1 MSDPAPTADPPKP
14 ARPTEVGPGRPGEF
28 ELIRRYFAPLANE
41 FPGAFK
47 LRDDA
52 AVIAPSGGHELVM
65 TADALIDGV
74 HFLPDDPPD
83 LVARKALRV
92 NLSDLAAKGARPRA
106 YLLIVC
112 FPSAVTEPWIASF
125 ARGLTKDQREF
136 AIHLAGGDTCV
147 TPGPLTIAITAIG
160 EVTEG
165 TMLKRSG
172 AKAGHELWVTGTLG
186 DGALGL
192 AVRRNA
198 LAGAGPKDRRFLT
211 ERYRL
216 PQPRVAL
223 GHRLVGAASAAM
235 DVSDG
240 LVQDLGHLCAA
251 SKVGAIVEAASLP
264 LSPPVRRA
272 LEREPA
278 RLADVLGGGDDYEI
292 LFTAPPA
299 LAPTIADFGAA
310 AGVAVTRIG
319 RIVAGTE
326 VTVTDPQ
333 GQPIPVARRGFT
345 HL

>member
-1 MSDPAPTADPPKP
+1 MSGPVPTAEPPSP
-14 ARPTEVGPGRPGEF
+14 AAPAGSPALPGEF
-28 ELIRRYFAPLANE
+28 ELIRRYFAPLASG
-41 FPGAFK
+41 FPGAFG

-52 AVIAPSGGHELVM
+52 ALIAPSAGHELVM

-106 YLLIVC
+106 YLLVAC
-112 FPSAVTEPWIASF
+112 FPRAVTEPWIASF

-165 TMLKRSG
+165 AMLRRSG
-172 AKAGHELWVTGTLG
+172 AKPGHELWVTGTLG

-192 AVRRNA
+192 AVRRNM
-198 LAGAGPKDRRFLT
+198 LSGAGPKDRKYFT

-223 GHRLVGAASAAM
+223 GHMLVGAASAAL

-240 LVQDLGHLCAA
+240 LVQDLGHICAA
-251 SKVGAIVEAASLP
+251 SRVGAVIEAASLP
-264 LSPPVRRA
+264 LSPPARRV

-310 AGVAVTRIG
+310 SGVAVARIG
-319 RIVAGTE
+319 RIVAGAD
-326 VTVTDPQ
+326 VAVTDAA
-333 GQPIPVARRGFT
+333 GQPISVARKGFT

>member
-1 MSDPAPTADPPKP
+1 MSDPEPTAEA
-14 ARPTEVGPGRPGEF
+14 ARPALPGEF
-28 ELIRRYFAPLANE
+28 ELIRRYFAPLAGG
-41 FPGAFK
+41 FPGAFG

-106 YLLIVC
+106 YLLVVC
-112 FPSAVTEPWIASF
+112 FPRTVTEPWIASF

-136 AIHLAGGDTCV
+136 EIHLLGGDTCA
-147 TPGPLTIAITAIG
+147 TPGPLTISITAIG

-165 TMLKRSG
+165 AMLRRGG

-186 DGALGL
+186 DGALGF

-198 LAGAGPKDRRFLT
+198 LAGAGPKDRKFFT

-235 DVSDG
+235 DISDG
-240 LVQDLGHLCAA
+240 LVQDLGHICAT

-264 LSPPVRRA
+264 LSPPARRT

-310 AGVAVTRIG
+310 AGVPVTRIG
-319 RIVAGTE
+319 RMVAGTG
-326 VTVTDPQ
+326 VSVTDAA
-333 GQPIPVARRGFT
+333 GQPIPVSRGGFT

>member
-1 MSDPAPTADPPKP
+1 MSDPAPTAEPAKP
-14 ARPTEVGPGRPGEF
+14 ATPDRTAAPPGEF
-28 ELIRRYFAPLANE
+28 ELIRRYFAPLASG
-41 FPGAFK
+41 FPGAFG

-52 AVIAPSGGHELVM
+52 AVIAPAAGHELVV

-83 LVARKALRV
+83 LIARKALRV

-106 YLLIVC
+106 YLLAVC
-112 FPSAVTEPWIASF
+112 FPRTVSEPWIASF

-136 AIHLAGGDTCV
+136 AIHLAGGDTCT

-165 TMLKRSG
+165 AMLKRRG

-198 LAGAGPKDRRFLT
+198 LAGAAPKDRKFFT

-216 PQPRVAL
+216 PQPRVAF
-223 GHRLVGAASAAM
+223 GNKLVGAASAAM

-240 LVQDLGHLCAA
+240 LVQDLGHICAA
-251 SKVGAIVEAASLP
+251 SKVGAVIEAASLP
-264 LSPPVRRA
+264 LSPPARRA
-272 LEREPA
+272 LERDPG

-292 LFTAPPA
+292 LFAAPPA

-319 RIVAGTE
+319 RCVPGTE
-326 VTVTDPQ
+326 VTVSDAA
-333 GQPIPVARRGFT
+333 GQPISVARRGFT